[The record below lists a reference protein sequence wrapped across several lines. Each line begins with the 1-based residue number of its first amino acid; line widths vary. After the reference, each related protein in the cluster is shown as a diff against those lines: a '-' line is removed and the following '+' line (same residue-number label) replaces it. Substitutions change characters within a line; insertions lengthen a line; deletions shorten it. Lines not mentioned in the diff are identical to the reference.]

1 MVVTASTCRTETV
14 FDYSW
19 KHVVCAYWNRYPNP
33 SRWVACLQWIIRLGT
48 LTYQFPIPSQ
58 RSTHVLTEDTIKREV
73 RDGKLYSR
81 RLLSKT
87 NPVPKWGARFYNN
100 VPVKIV
106 EDSVLDPVKKTFTTF
121 TRNLGMKKIMVS
133 AQRADFGTQGD
144 TYQQKLNHMP
154 AHPLSLQKVDEIVIY
169 TEQTDGRTL
178 AVRRAYISSQVF
190 GFSRA
195 IRAFGIERFK
205 VNGNKASNGFNYV
218 LRRMFPQHQLA
229 ATATVTT
236 ATGTGSAT
244 TTPQAATTAAHYG
257 DMTVAATQS
266 HSSKTDALKKT
277 AKIGYEFCK
286 AHASKIAQ
294 IFSVRNWD

>member
-1 MVVTASTCRTETV
+1 MVVTSSTCRTETV

-19 KHVVCAYWNRYPNP
+19 MNVVVAYWNRYPNP
-33 SRWVACLQWIIRLGT
+33 S
-48 LTYQFPIPSQ
+48 
-58 RSTHVLTEDTIKREV
+58 STHVLTEDTILREV

-121 TRNLGMKKIMVS
+121 TRNLGMKKIM
-133 AQRADFGTQGD
+133 
-144 TYQQKLNHMP
+144 
-154 AHPLSLQKVDEIVIY
+154 KVDEIVIY
-169 TEQTDGRTL
+169 SEQKDGKTL

-205 VNGNKASNGFNYV
+205 ANGNKASSGFNHV
-218 LRRMFPQHQLA
+218 LRRMFPHSQLVA
-229 ATATVTT
+229 HPQPSIAIASSASELAVATV
-236 ATGTGSAT
+236 AT
-244 TTPQAATTAAHYG
+244 TSPSSSVNHNSSGTLKSAAK
-257 DMTVAATQS
+257 V
-266 HSSKTDALKKT
+266 
-277 AKIGYEFCK
+277 GYEFFKC
-286 AHASKIAQ
+286 HASKIAQ
-294 IFSVRNWD
+294 LFSVRN

>member
-1 MVVTASTCRTETV
+1 MVVSASTCRTETV

-19 KHVVCAYWNRYPNP
+19 KHVVVCYWNRYPNP
-33 SRWVACLQWIIRLGT
+33 S
-48 LTYQFPIPSQ
+48 
-58 RSTHVLTEDTIKREV
+58 STHVLTEDTINREV

-121 TRNLGMKKIMVS
+121 TRNLGMKKIM
-133 AQRADFGTQGD
+133 AI
-144 TYQQKLNHMP
+144 
-154 AHPLSLQKVDEIVIY
+154 DEIVVY
-169 TEQTDGRTL
+169 SEQKDGRTL

-205 VNGNKASNGFNYV
+205 SNGNKASSGFNYV
-218 LRRMFPQHQLA
+218 LKRMFPHHQLLPSAA
-229 ATATVTT
+229 ATPVT
-236 ATGTGSAT
+236 ASPAPEQFSDGAVAT
-244 TTPQAATTAAHYG
+244 TTHNNT
-257 DMTVAATQS
+257 S
-266 HSSKTDALKKT
+266 SSSKSETLKST
-277 AKIGYEFCK
+277 AKIGYEFFKC
-286 AHASKIAQ
+286 HASKIAQ
-294 IFSVRNWD
+294 LFSVRN

>member
-1 MVVTASTCRTETV
+1 MVVAASTCRTETV

-33 SRWVACLQWIIRLGT
+33 S
-48 LTYQFPIPSQ
+48 
-58 RSTHVLTEDTIKREV
+58 STHVLTEDTIKREV

-121 TRNLGMKKIMVS
+121 TRNLGMKKIM
-133 AQRADFGTQGD
+133 
-144 TYQQKLNHMP
+144 
-154 AHPLSLQKVDEIVIY
+154 KVDEIVIY
-169 TEQTDGRTL
+169 SEQNDGRTL

-229 ATATVTT
+229 AATT
-236 ATGTGSAT
+236 ATTGASASS
-244 TTPQAATTAAHYG
+244 QQGTTAVAQYG
-257 DMTVAATQS
+257 DMAVAAS
-266 HSSKTDALKKT
+266 ASANHSGSNSSKTDALKRT

-286 AHASKIAQ
+286 SHASKIAQ
-294 IFSVRNWD
+294 LFSVRN

>member
-33 SRWVACLQWIIRLGT
+33 S
-48 LTYQFPIPSQ
+48 
-58 RSTHVLTEDTIKREV
+58 STHVLTEDTIKREV

-121 TRNLGMKKIMVS
+121 TRNLGMKKIM
-133 AQRADFGTQGD
+133 
-144 TYQQKLNHMP
+144 
-154 AHPLSLQKVDEIVIY
+154 KVDEIVVY
-169 TEQTDGRTL
+169 SEQKDGRTL

-205 VNGNKASNGFNYV
+205 MNGNKASNGFNYV
-218 LRRMFPQHQLA
+218 LRRMFPQNQLA
-229 ATATVTT
+229 ATAT
-236 ATGTGSAT
+236 
-244 TTPQAATTAAHYG
+244 ATTAAG
-257 DMTVAATQS
+257 AAAAAGATAAPQSATATTSASAQFSDVATVASTAN
-266 HSSKTDALKKT
+266 HSSKTEALKRT
-277 AKIGYEFCK
+277 VKISYEFCK
-286 AHASKIAQ
+286 SHASKIAQ
-294 IFSVRNWD
+294 VFSVRN

>member
-33 SRWVACLQWIIRLGT
+33 S
-48 LTYQFPIPSQ
+48 
-58 RSTHVLTEDTIKREV
+58 STHVLTEDTIKREV

-121 TRNLGMKKIMVS
+121 TRNLGMKKIM
-133 AQRADFGTQGD
+133 
-144 TYQQKLNHMP
+144 
-154 AHPLSLQKVDEIVIY
+154 KVDEIVIY
-169 TEQTDGRTL
+169 SEQNDGRTL
-178 AVRRAYISSQVF
+178 AIRRAYISSQVF

-205 VNGNKASNGFNYV
+205 MNGNKASNGFNYV
-218 LRRMFPQHQLA
+218 LRRMFPQHQLTSTSA
-229 ATATVTT
+229 GPATSQPGTT
-236 ATGTGSAT
+236 AVA
-244 TTPQAATTAAHYG
+244 QYG
-257 DMTVAATQS
+257 DMAVATANHS
-266 HSSKTDALKKT
+266 VSNSSKTEALKKT

-286 AHASKIAQ
+286 SHASKIAQ
-294 IFSVRNWD
+294 LFSVRN

>member
-48 LTYQFPIPSQ
+48 LTYQLPIPPTH

-144 TYQQKLNHMP
+144 TYLQKLNHMP
-154 AHPLSLQKVDEIVIY
+154 PHYLCRKSMKLWFIQSKPMDVHWPCDERISARRSLDSHVPFVLLVSNALRWTATKHRMALTTCCDACSHSISWQQRRQWRRQRGRGQRQRPHRQRLQQHIMATWRWRPHKAIVVK
-169 TEQTDGRTL
+169 RTHWKRQRKL
-178 AVRRAYISSQVF
+178 ATSS
-190 GFSRA
+190 A
-195 IRAFGIERFK
+195 
-205 VNGNKASNGFNYV
+205 
-218 LRRMFPQHQLA
+218 RRMLA
-229 ATATVTT
+229 
-236 ATGTGSAT
+236 
-244 TTPQAATTAAHYG
+244 
-257 DMTVAATQS
+257 
-266 HSSKTDALKKT
+266 K
-277 AKIGYEFCK
+277 
-286 AHASKIAQ
+286 
-294 IFSVRNWD
+294 

>member
-19 KHVVCAYWNRYPNP
+19 KHVVSAYWNRYPNP
-33 SRWVACLQWIIRLGT
+33 S
-48 LTYQFPIPSQ
+48 
-58 RSTHVLTEDTIKREV
+58 STHVLTEDTIKREV

-121 TRNLGMKKIMVS
+121 TRNLGMKKIM
-133 AQRADFGTQGD
+133 
-144 TYQQKLNHMP
+144 
-154 AHPLSLQKVDEIVIY
+154 KVDEIVVY
-169 TEQTDGRTL
+169 SEQNDGRTL

-205 VNGNKASNGFNYV
+205 MNGNKASNGFNYV

-229 ATATVTT
+229 ATNTV
-236 ATGTGSAT
+236 AT
-244 TTPQAATTAAHYG
+244 TSQQTVQPPATQYG
-257 DMTVAATQS
+257 DMTVAVNHSSSTNS
-266 HSSKTDALKKT
+266 SSKTEALKRT

-286 AHASKIAQ
+286 CHASKIIQ
-294 IFSVRNWD
+294 LFSVRN

>member
-19 KHVVCAYWNRYPNP
+19 KHVVSAYWNRYPNP
-33 SRWVACLQWIIRLGT
+33 S
-48 LTYQFPIPSQ
+48 
-58 RSTHVLTEDTIKREV
+58 STHVLTEDTIKREV

-100 VPVKIV
+100 LPVKIV

-121 TRNLGMKKIMVS
+121 TRNLGMKKIM
-133 AQRADFGTQGD
+133 
-144 TYQQKLNHMP
+144 
-154 AHPLSLQKVDEIVIY
+154 KVDEIVVY
-169 TEQTDGRTL
+169 SEQKDGRTL

-218 LRRMFPQHQLA
+218 LCRMFPQDQL
-229 ATATVTT
+229 TSVTT
-236 ATGTGSAT
+236 TS
-244 TTPQAATTAAHYG
+244 QSTTAASQFG
-257 DMTVAATQS
+257 DVAVATTNAGS
-266 HSSKTDALKKT
+266 TSEALKRT

-286 AHASKIAQ
+286 CHASKIAQ
-294 IFSVRNWD
+294 LFSVRN

>member
-19 KHVVCAYWNRYPNP
+19 IHVVSAYWNRYPNP
-33 SRWVACLQWIIRLGT
+33 S
-48 LTYQFPIPSQ
+48 
-58 RSTHVLTEDTIKREV
+58 STHVLTEDTIRREV

-100 VPVKIV
+100 LPVKIV

-121 TRNLGMKKIMVS
+121 TRNLGMKKIM
-133 AQRADFGTQGD
+133 
-144 TYQQKLNHMP
+144 
-154 AHPLSLQKVDEIVIY
+154 KVDEIVVY
-169 TEQTDGRTL
+169 SEQKDGRTL

-205 VNGNKASNGFNYV
+205 SNGHKASNGFNYV
-218 LRRMFPQHQLA
+218 LRRMFPQNQLA
-229 ATATVTT
+229 ASSPTTSVNSQSAVANVTYSDM
-236 ATGTGSAT
+236 AVASA
-244 TTPQAATTAAHYG
+244 
-257 DMTVAATQS
+257 S
-266 HSSKTDALKKT
+266 HSSSSSATEALKRT
-277 AKIGYEFCK
+277 AKISYEFCK
-286 AHASKIAQ
+286 GHASKFAQ
-294 IFSVRNWD
+294 LFSVKN